1 MFSLKNVKM
10 KPKLIGLFL
19 AVGVIPLAMVGFW
32 SATQSTKSLMDQSF
46 NQLMAIREIK
56 KDQIETYFEER
67 QGDMGVL
74 METVNTLSEEAFA
87 KLDAITELKAGRL
100 NGYMELLESGLKV
113 VKDDPYVRNAL
124 LEIDRAFEA
133 GGYRV
138 NTPGW
143 NSVVR
148 QYDSRM
154 KDINDDFGWYDFF
167 LISIEGDI
175 IYTATRESDLGMRIP
190 ESELKDSPIGKAF
203 EKARKAGAED
213 IVFADLAPYS
223 PSGGAPAGFM
233 MSQMRNASGQ
243 LAGYAALQIPLDEIN
258 HIMLERAGMGETG
271 ETYLVGQD
279 GLMRSDSYLD
289 SEGHSVVAAFANNA
303 VIDTEATREGLNG
316 RDGEKVI
323 IDYTGNPVLSDWK
336 SVDMGS
342 GVKWAIISE
351 IDVAEAFCPKDSN
364 GIYYYEKYI
373 QMYGYYDLFL
383 INPDGYVF
391 YTVTK
396 EADYQTNMLNGKY
409 SSSNLGK
416 LTKEVMSSRQFAMAD
431 FEPYA
436 PSNGE
441 PASFVAQPVV
451 HNGEVTLIIALQL
464 PLDAINGIM
473 QQREGMGKT
482 GETYLVGSDK
492 LMRSDS
498 FLDPVN
504 HSVISSF
511 ANPTLGSVD
520 TEASREALGGR
531 TDTKIITDYNGN
543 KVLSAYTPV
552 ELLGAKWALIAEI
565 DQAEV
570 RQPINAL
577 IISILV
583 IAAIIIV
590 AVVIV
595 AMFIAISITKPVNKG
610 VAFAKSIA
618 NGDLT
623 ADIDV
628 DQKDEIGVL
637 AKTLKGMVAKL
648 REIVENVQAAGEYV
662 SSGSQQLSSTA
673 QELSQGST
681 EQAAAAEEA
690 SSSMEQMGSNIKQNA
705 DNSMETEKIATKA
718 SQDAAE
724 SGKAVTEAV
733 GAMKEIATKI
743 SIIEEIAR
751 QTNLLALN
759 AAIEAARAGEH
770 GKGFAVVA
778 SEVRKL
784 AERSQTAAGEISE
797 LSANSVEVAE
807 KAGEMLAKLV
817 PDIQKTA
824 DLVQE
829 ISASSREQDSG
840 AEQINKAILQLD
852 EVIQQNASASEE
864 MASTSEELSSQAE
877 QLQTTISFFDTGKD
891 SGKVKTKR
899 HEPIKHLDTAGVK
912 KNTGV
917 KEWHGKHPEGN
928 GNGKGK
934 GKDHKKE
941 LVVAGAGGNG
951 HMDKMDTEFVEY

>member
-1 MFSLKNVKM
+1 METRTKLTM
-10 KPKLIGLFL
+10 KAKLLIFFLIAGL
-19 AVGVIPLAMVGFW
+19 VPLVLVGFW
-32 SATQSTKSLMDQSF
+32 SSMKAMSALTNLAN
-46 NQLMAIREIK
+46 NQLQSVREIK
-56 KDQIETYFEER
+56 KAQIQSYFSER

-74 METVNTLSEEAFA
+74 METVNTLRHESMA
-87 KLDAITELKAGRL
+87 KLEAITELKAGRL
-100 NGYMELLESGLKV
+100 LEYIEMMRGSLHV
-113 VKDDPYVRNAL
+113 VKNDPYIRGAL
-124 LEIDRAFEA
+124 VKFDEAFEA
-133 GGYRV
+133 GGNRV
-138 NTPGW
+138 NTTGW

-154 KDINDDFGWYDFF
+154 KDINEVNGWYDFF
-167 LISIEGDI
+167 LINTEGSIV
-175 IYTATRESDLGMRIP
+175 YTAERESDLGMNIP
-190 ESELKDSPIGKAF
+190 GSVLKDSSIGKAF
-203 EKARKAGAED
+203 TLVQKAGAED

-223 PSGGAPAGFM
+223 PSGGAPAAFM
-233 MSQMRNASGQ
+233 MAQMRNISGQ
-243 LAGYAALQIPLDEIN
+243 LAGYVALQIPLDKIN
-258 HIMLERAGMGETG
+258 AIMLQRAGMGETG
-271 ETYLVGQD
+271 ESYLVGQD
-279 GLMRSDSYLD
+279 MLMRSDSFLD
-289 SEGHSVVAAFANNA
+289 SEGHSVEASFADNTT
-303 VIDTEATREGLNG
+303 VDTEASREGLNG
-316 RDGEKVI
+316 KDGADVI
-323 IDYTGNPVLSDWK
+323 IDYNGNPVLSNWK
-336 SVDMGS
+336 LIDLGS
-342 GVKWAIISE
+342 GVNWAMISE
-351 IDVAEAFCPKDSN
+351 IDVAEAFSPKDSN
-364 GIYYYEKYI
+364 GIYFYEKYI

-383 INPDGYVF
+383 INPDGHVF
-391 YTVTK
+391 YTVAK
-396 EADYQTNMLNGKY
+396 EADYQTNMISGKY

-416 LTKEVMSSRQFAMAD
+416 LVRNVLGTKEFGMAD

-441 PASFVAQPVV
+441 PASFVAQPVI
-451 HNGEVTLIIALQL
+451 HEGEVEMIVALQL

-473 QQREGMGKT
+473 QQREGMGET

-504 HSVISSF
+504 HSVIGSF

-531 TDTKIITDYNGN
+531 TDTRIIVDYNGN
-543 KVLSAYTPV
+543 KVLSSYTPV

-570 RQPINAL
+570 NQPVNAL

-583 IAAIIIV
+583 VGLAITIGVIFLALFITGNILTQLGKDPAIISE
-590 AVVIV
+590 
-595 AMFIAISITKPVNKG
+595 IATKISE
-610 VAFAKSIA
+610 
-618 NGDLT
+618 GDLKMEF
-623 ADIDV
+623 AED
-628 DQKDEIGVL
+628 KKSNRGVYL
-637 AKTLKGMVAKL
+637 AMKNMALKL
-648 REIVENVQAAGEYV
+648 REIVESVQAAGDYV
-662 SSGSQQLSSTA
+662 SSGSQQLSSSA

-718 SQDAAE
+718 AQDAEE

-733 GAMKEIATKI
+733 IAMKEIATKI

-784 AERSQTAAGEISE
+784 AERSQAAAGEISE
-797 LSANSVEVAE
+797 LSANSVDVAE
-807 KAGEMLAKLV
+807 RAGEMLASLV

-864 MASTSEELSSQAE
+864 MASTSEELASQAE

-891 SGKVKTKR
+891 FGKVKTKR
-899 HEPIKHLDTAGVK
+899 HEPIRHLVTAGINNK
-912 KNTGV
+912 TGV
-917 KEWHGKHPEGN
+917 KEWQGKHPEGN
-928 GNGKGK
+928 GKGK
-934 GKDHKKE
+934 VDKEE
-941 LVVAGAGGNG
+941 LVAVGTGGNG
-951 HMDKMDTEFVEY
+951 HMDGVDQDFVEY